1 MSEGITTRLLS
12 TVPKV
17 WGEKTKALSV
27 VCHTSAVDFYLGRG
41 L

>member
-17 WGEKTKALSV
+17 WGKDKGYLRGD
-27 VCHTSAVDFYLGRG
+27 CHTSVTDFYLGDTM
-41 L
+41 